1 MHELQLASDLDP
13 LSLQISQS
21 VAFQFFL
28 QADYERA
35 IRLLEKNLEMNAGYH
50 PSHYLLGWVY
60 KRKGDLAKAIECFEK
75 ARSIDDSPVFIA
87 VLSYAYGLIGDH
99 AKALDFMDELE
110 QESKRQYVSAY
121 ARALGYIGLDQ
132 RDQVF
137 AWLEKAFE
145 ERSEMLLWLDL
156 GAEYDSLRT
165 DPRFLE
171 LRRRVGLRPIY
182 SRTLKSVAS

>member
-1 MHELQLASDLDP
+1 
-13 LSLQISQS
+13 
-21 VAFQFFL
+21 
-28 QADYERA
+28 
-35 IRLLEKNLEMNAGYH
+35 
-50 PSHYLLGWVY
+50 
-60 KRKGDLAKAIECFEK
+60 
-75 ARSIDDSPVFIA
+75 VFIA